1 MSATSK
7 PMFPRVSRLAI
18 PPSGR
23 GMPRSASSVQ
33 FLCQDGAGEAARR
46 GFTLPEMLVV
56 ICVIAI
62 LAGMIANASV
72 SARERARQT
81 NCLNNLRQFGAA
93 LVIYR
98 ADKRANPSWLSNLY
112 PDYIDNRTQ
121 YVCRSDEEKGNGE
134 YVDPPENAYPG
145 IADNEKYGQPGRN
158 TDVKRCSYFYEFNGG
173 DIPPGWNCGNIP
185 DLNGDG
191 KTSWGEYKEH
201 VLAGGCGEGSSCLG
215 TVDGK
220 RPSSSRLPIVRCY
233 HHHKYGRIKGRAAKG
248 ARITLDNPIVL
259 NVAYEGNVYASPP
272 WWEGTVEPG
281 DTD

>member
-1 MSATSK
+1 MSANSILAK
-7 PMFPRVSRLAI
+7 ALRRWKAAAFPGAVTARTPSPLQFPCQGVASRVS
-18 PPSGR
+18 
-23 GMPRSASSVQ
+23 
-33 FLCQDGAGEAARR
+33 RR

-56 ICVIAI
+56 ICVISI
-62 LAGMIANASV
+62 LAGMIANASI

-98 ADKRANPSWLSNLY
+98 ADRHTNPAWLSNLF
-112 PDYIDNRTQ
+112 PDYVDNRTQ
-121 YVCRSDEEKGNGE
+121 YVCRSDDDKGNGE
-134 YVDPPENAYPG
+134 YVDPPQNAYPG
-145 IADNEKYGQPGRN
+145 VADNEKGNPSGRN
-158 TDVKRCSYFYEFNGG
+158 EDIKRGSYFYEFNGSSCSFG
-173 DIPPGWNCGNIP
+173 CSKADIDGN
-185 DLNGDG
+185 G
-191 KTSWGEYKEH
+191 TVTWGEHKEH

-233 HHHKYGRIKGRAAKG
+233 HHYRFGRVRGRSQKG
-248 ARITLDNPIVL
+248 ARISPNNPMVL